1 MEIEWMK
8 YNLTNIII
16 LGPWVNMQMTK
27 YLKSKKKHTC
37 KNKNSQSITDI

>member
-1 MEIEWMK
+1 MK
-8 YNLTNIII
+8 NKLTNIII

-37 KNKNSQSITDI
+37 KNSQSITNI